1 MTLEEQL
8 QHDLKQAMKTRDQ
21 QRADVIR
28 TLRAALQR
36 AQSDAEKARYDAAR
50 QEIEAQG
57 LSNREEDANEAGLT
71 PLARALETIEIAR
84 GPLSE
89 DEQQAVIAREVK
101 RRREAAAMYQQAG
114 KTAQYEQEEAEA
126 QILETYLPQQLS
138 EDELRP
144 QVAAIIAELGVSGPA
159 AMGKVMPVL
168 MERFKGRADGKLLSQ
183 LAREQL
189 LQT

>member
-8 QHDLKQAMKTRDQ
+8 QHDLKHAMKARDR

-28 TLRAALQR
+28 TLRAALHK

-57 LSNREEDANEAGLT
+57 LSNREEDADEAGLT
-71 PLARALETIEIAR
+71 PLARALEDIQITR

-89 DEQQAVIAREVK
+89 AEQQAVIAREVK
-101 RRREAAAMYQQAG
+101 RRREAAAMYQQAE
-114 KTAQYEQEEAEA
+114 KTSQYEQEEAEA
-126 QILETYLPQQLS
+126 RILEAYLPQQLS
-138 EDELRP
+138 ADELRP
-144 QVAAIIAELGVSGPA
+144 QIAAIIAELGVSGPA

-168 MERFKGRADGKLLSQ
+168 MARFKGRAEGKVLSQ

-189 LQT
+189 DQT